1 MSLTTQKTEK
11 VQQEWT
17 TICKQGELS
26 ANAGIC
32 ALFNKQ
38 QIAIFFCQR
47 SDSIYAVANF
57 DPIGQA
63 NVMSRGMMGSIQGKT
78 YVASPLYKQHFDLLT
93 GECLES
99 PEHILKTYDVRVAND
114 EVQLKEVN

>member
-1 MSLTTQKTEK
+1 MSLTTEKT
-11 VQQEWT
+11 QEWT
-17 TICKQGELS
+17 TICRQEALT

-32 ALFNKQ
+32 ALFNQQ

-63 NVMSRGMMGSIQGKT
+63 NVMSRGMMGCQQGKT
-78 YVASPLYKQHFDLLT
+78 YVASPLYKQHFDLQT
-93 GECLES
+93 GQCLES
-99 PEHILKTYDVRVAND
+99 PEHFLKTYQVRVAN
-114 EVQLKEVN
+114 ENVQLKEVS